1 HPVQPGRHPGRRSA
15 GDRRAWRL
23 CRGWRTQHRRP
34 DQRRAA
40 LQSGGRATYL
50 GDGLRLLPSA
60 VLPGRSADRSH
71 QHRHILD
78 VLSSASEHRERGL
91 GDLHVLRVVASTD
104 ANAAD
109 NLVAEFERIS
119 TTKNDEPIDARWR
132 AGSQGRIVLDELVPG
147 VGGHA
152 KSGRR
157 IRFVLR
163 DLHAQQW
170 CTVHPAER
178 LQDAA
183 LIDNCDGER
192 MAHLRRV
199 SLRRLDQSMRQFTA
213 YALFAEGVCHLCL
226 SSNWLA
232 AKTLLQGLN
241 LRKSNKIKEL
251 DE

>member
-1 HPVQPGRHPGRRSA
+1 MPA
-15 GDRRAWRL
+15 G
-23 CRGWRTQHRRP
+23 H
-34 DQRRAA
+34 
-40 LQSGGRATYL
+40 
-50 GDGLRLLPSA
+50 
-60 VLPGRSADRSH
+60 V
-71 QHRHILD
+71 LD

-119 TTKNDEPIDARWR
+119 TTKNDEPIDSCWR

-152 KSGRR
+152 KSGRC

-163 DLHAQQW
+163 DLHAQQRR
-170 CTVHPAER
+170 TVHPAER

-199 SLRRLDQSMRQFTA
+199 SLRRFDQSMRQFSA

-251 DE
+251 AETRQSTQCCRWSPVGAYRLEQVAYGPRRSQHRANWEDDDAEPEFA